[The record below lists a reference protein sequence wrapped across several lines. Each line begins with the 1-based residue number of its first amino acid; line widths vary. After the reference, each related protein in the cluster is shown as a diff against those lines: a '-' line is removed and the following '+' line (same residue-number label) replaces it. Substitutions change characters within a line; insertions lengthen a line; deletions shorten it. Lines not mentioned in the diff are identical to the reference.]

1 VRKIL
6 IDTAPLV
13 SAFDARDTAYEVA
26 APLLA
31 KLRRQAV
38 IPTPVLAEV
47 DHFVRS
53 RVGGAAAR
61 SFLQSVAGGT
71 FEIAYLTA
79 GLVRRAGELDQ
90 RYADLDLGFADTC
103 VMAIAER
110 HELPILTFDFTDF
123 RATESAN
130 GPWRLVLDEDAY
142 CTAIDRAGES

>member
-6 IDTAPLV
+6 VDTAPLV
-13 SAFDARDTAYEVA
+13 AALDARDSAYEIA

-38 IPTPVLAEV
+38 VPTPVLAEV

-53 RVGGAAAR
+53 RVGGSSAR
-61 SFLQSVAGGT
+61 SFLRSVVGGT

-79 GLVRRAGELDQ
+79 GLVRRAGELDE
-90 RYADLDLGFADTC
+90 RYADLDLGFTDTC

-110 HELPILTFDFTDF
+110 HQLPILTFDFADF
-123 RATESAN
+123 RATESAA
-130 GPWRLVLDEDAY
+130 GPWRLVLDEQAY
-142 CTAIDRAGES
+142 REIVAR